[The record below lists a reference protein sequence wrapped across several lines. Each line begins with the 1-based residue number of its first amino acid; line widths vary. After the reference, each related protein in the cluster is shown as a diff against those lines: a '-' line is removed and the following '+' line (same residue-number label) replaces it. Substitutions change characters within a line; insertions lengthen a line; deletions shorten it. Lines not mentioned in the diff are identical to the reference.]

1 MARGAAV
8 NRVARRDLLRT
19 AGAASLVGSLS
30 GGLAACEERRDDA
43 ASIYALLDVSGSYF
57 RELDKAVRAL
67 RVMMGF
73 VHAYDSFTVAEI
85 GACSFT
91 DEAVILRFTAPDRPS
106 ERQRLVTA
114 NAHRLASYAA
124 KAKAASFTDIRGA
137 LTQAAQQLAAKPAA
151 TRAIVLFSDLD
162 EDLPGGCRREAAL
175 PALLKGLDVIATN
188 VVRLPEDNRDP
199 QRYARRIDGWRT
211 LVEAAGARWRV
222 ISDPADVV
230 ALLKD
235 R

>member
-1 MARGAAV
+1 MMGL
-8 NRVARRDLLRT
+8 RRRSLLLG
-19 AGAASLVGSLS
+19 AGAAAV
-30 GGLAACEERRDDA
+30 AACEERRDDA
-43 ASIYALLDVSGSYF
+43 ASIYALLDVSGSYL
-57 RELDKAVRAL
+57 RELDKAVRTL

-73 VHAYDSFTVAEI
+73 MHAYDSFAVAEI

-106 ERQRLVTA
+106 ERQRLVAA
-114 NAHRLASYAA
+114 NAQRLAGYAA
-124 KAKAASFTDIRGA
+124 KAKATNFTDIRGA
-137 LTQAAQQLAAKPAA
+137 LTQAAQQLSARPAA

-162 EDLPGGCRREAAL
+162 EDLPAGCRREMAL
-175 PALLKGLDVIATN
+175 PSSLKELDVIATN

-199 QRYARRIDGWRT
+199 QRYTRRIDGWRK
-211 LVEAAGARWRV
+211 LVEATGARWQL
-222 ISDPADVV
+222 IPDPADVV

>member
-1 MARGAAV
+1 MSGL
-8 NRVARRDLLRT
+8 ARRDLLLG
-19 AGAASLVGSLS
+19 AGAAALAGA
-30 GGLAACEERRDDA
+30 GTLAACEERRDDA

-73 VHAYDSFTVAEI
+73 MHAYDSFTVAEI

-114 NAHRLASYAA
+114 NAQRLAGYAA
-124 KAKAASFTDIRGA
+124 KAKATNFTDIRGA
-137 LTQAAQQLAAKPAA
+137 LTQAAQQVAAQPAA

-162 EDLPGGCRREAAL
+162 EDLPAGCRREAAL
-175 PALLKGLDVIATN
+175 PSSLKGLDVIATN

-199 QRYARRIDGWRT
+199 QRYARRIDGWRN

-222 ISDPADVV
+222 IPDPADVV

>member
-1 MARGAAV
+1 MARGAV
-8 NRVARRDLLRT
+8 VKGLARRRLLLG
-19 AGAASLVGSLS
+19 AGAVTLAGAV
-30 GGLAACEERRDDA
+30 AACEERRDDA
-43 ASIYALLDVSGSYF
+43 ASVYALLDVSGSYF

-73 VHAYDSFTVAEI
+73 VHAYDSFAVAEI

-106 ERQRLVTA
+106 ERQRLVAA
-114 NAHRLASYAA
+114 NAQRLAAYAA
-124 KAKAASFTDIRGA
+124 KATATNFTDIRGA
-137 LTQAAQQLAAKPAA
+137 LTQAAQHLGSRPAA

-162 EDLPGGCRREAAL
+162 EDLPAGCRREAAL
-175 PALLKGLDVIATN
+175 PSSLKGLDVIATN

-199 QRYARRIDGWRT
+199 QRYTRRIDGWRK

-222 ISDPADVV
+222 IPDPADVV
-230 ALLKD
+230 TLLKD

>member
-1 MARGAAV
+1 MNGL
-8 NRVARRDLLRT
+8 ARRALLMG
-19 AGAASLVGSLS
+19 AGAAGVAGV
-30 GGLAACEERRDDA
+30 LAACEERRDDA
-43 ASIYALLDVSGSYF
+43 GSIYALLDVSASYF
-57 RELDKAVRAL
+57 RELGEAVRAL

-73 VHAYDSFTVAEI
+73 VHAYDSFAVAEI

-106 ERQRLVTA
+106 ERQRLVAA
-114 NAHRLASYAA
+114 NAQRLAGYAA
-124 KAKAASFTDIRGA
+124 KARATDFTDIRGA
-137 LTQAAQQLAAKPAA
+137 LTQAAQHLAVRLAA

-162 EDLPGGCRREAAL
+162 EDLPAGCRREAAL
-175 PALLKGLDVIATN
+175 PPALKGLDVIATN

-199 QRYARRIDGWRT
+199 RRYTRRIDGWRR
-211 LVEAAGARWRV
+211 LVEAAGARWQV
-222 ISDPADVV
+222 IPDPADVV

>member
-1 MARGAAV
+1 MKGL
-8 NRVARRDLLRT
+8 ARRRLLLG
-19 AGAASLVGSLS
+19 AGAVTFAGAV
-30 GGLAACEERRDDA
+30 AACEERRDDA
-43 ASIYALLDVSGSYF
+43 ASVYALLDVSGSYF

-73 VHAYDSFTVAEI
+73 VHAYDSFAVAEI

-114 NAHRLASYAA
+114 NAQRLAAYAA
-124 KAKAASFTDIRGA
+124 KATATNFTDIRGA
-137 LTQAAQQLAAKPAA
+137 LTQAAQHLGSRPAA

-162 EDLPGGCRREAAL
+162 EDLPAGCRREAAL
-175 PALLKGLDVIATN
+175 PSTLKGLDVIATN

-199 QRYARRIDGWRT
+199 QRYTRRIDGWRK

-222 ISDPADVV
+222 IPDPADVV
-230 ALLKD
+230 TLLKD

>member
-1 MARGAAV
+1 MNGL
-8 NRVARRDLLRT
+8 ARRDLLRASGAAVL
-19 AGAASLVGSLS
+19 AGALPGV
-30 GGLAACEERRDDA
+30 LAACEERRDDA

-73 VHAYDSFTVAEI
+73 VHAYDSFAVAEI

-106 ERQRLVTA
+106 ERQRLVAA
-114 NAHRLASYAA
+114 NAQQLAGYAA
-124 KAKAASFTDIRGA
+124 KAKATNFTDIRGA
-137 LTQAAQQLAAKPAA
+137 LIQAAQHLTSRPAA

-162 EDLPGGCRREAAL
+162 EDLPAGCRREAAL
-175 PALLKGLDVIATN
+175 PSSLKGLDVIATN

-199 QRYARRIDGWRT
+199 QRYTRRIDGWRK
-211 LVEAAGARWRV
+211 LVEAAGARWQV
-222 ISDPADVV
+222 IPDPADVV

>member
-1 MARGAAV
+1 
-8 NRVARRDLLRT
+8 
-19 AGAASLVGSLS
+19 
-30 GGLAACEERRDDA
+30 
-43 ASIYALLDVSGSYF
+43 VSGSYF
-57 RELDKAVRAL
+57 RELDKVVRAL

-73 VHAYDSFTVAEI
+73 VHAYDSFAVAEI

-106 ERQRLVTA
+106 ERQRLVAA
-114 NAHRLASYAA
+114 NAQRLAAYAA
-124 KAKAASFTDIRGA
+124 KAKATNFTDIRGA
-137 LTQAAQQLAAKPAA
+137 LTQAAQHLASRPAA

-162 EDLPGGCRREAAL
+162 EDLPASCRREAAL
-175 PALLKGLDVIATN
+175 PSSLKGLDVIATN

-199 QRYARRIDGWRT
+199 QRYTRRIDGWRK

-222 ISDPADVV
+222 MPDPADVV

>member
-1 MARGAAV
+1 MARGAVV
-8 NRVARRDLLRT
+8 NGLARRDLLLG
-19 AGAASLVGSLS
+19 AGAAALTGT
-30 GGLAACEERRDDA
+30 LAACEERRDDA

-73 VHAYDSFTVAEI
+73 MHAYDSFAVAEI

-106 ERQRLVTA
+106 ERQRLVAA
-114 NAHRLASYAA
+114 NAQRLAGYAA
-124 KAKAASFTDIRGA
+124 KAKATSFTDIRGA
-137 LTQAAQQLAAKPAA
+137 LTQAAQQMAARPAA

-162 EDLPGGCRREAAL
+162 EDLPAGCRRQAAL
-175 PALLKGLDVIATN
+175 PSSLKGLDVIATN

-199 QRYARRIDGWRT
+199 QRYTRRIDGWGK

-222 ISDPADVV
+222 IPDPADVV

>member
-1 MARGAAV
+1 MARGAVV
-8 NRVARRDLLRT
+8 NGLVRRNLLLG
-19 AGAASLVGSLS
+19 AGAATLAGAV
-30 GGLAACEERRDDA
+30 AACEERRDDA

-73 VHAYDSFTVAEI
+73 VHAYDSFAVAEI

-106 ERQRLVTA
+106 ERQRLVAA
-114 NAHRLASYAA
+114 NAQRLAAYAA
-124 KAKAASFTDIRGA
+124 KAKATNFTDIRGA
-137 LTQAAQQLAAKPAA
+137 LTQAAQHLGSRAAA

-162 EDLPGGCRREAAL
+162 EDLPAGCRRESAL
-175 PALLKGLDVIATN
+175 PSSLKGLDIIATN
-188 VVRLPEDNRDP
+188 VVRLPDDNRDP
-199 QRYARRIDGWRT
+199 QRYTRRIDGWRK
-211 LVEAAGARWRV
+211 LVEAAGARWQV
-222 ISDPADVV
+222 IPDPADVV
-230 ALLKD
+230 TLLKD

>member
-1 MARGAAV
+1 MNGL
-8 NRVARRDLLRT
+8 ARRDLLRASGAAVL
-19 AGAASLVGSLS
+19 AGALPGA
-30 GGLAACEERRDDA
+30 LAACEERRDDA

-73 VHAYDSFTVAEI
+73 VHAYDSFAVAEI

-106 ERQRLVTA
+106 ERQRLVAA
-114 NAHRLASYAA
+114 NAQRLAGYAA
-124 KAKAASFTDIRGA
+124 KAKATNFTDIRGA
-137 LTQAAQQLAAKPAA
+137 LIQAAQHLTSRPAA

-162 EDLPGGCRREAAL
+162 EDLPAGCRREAAL
-175 PALLKGLDVIATN
+175 PSSLKGLDVIATN

-199 QRYARRIDGWRT
+199 QRYTRRIDGWRK
-211 LVEAAGARWRV
+211 LVEAAGARWQV
-222 ISDPADVV
+222 IPDPADVV

>member
-1 MARGAAV
+1 MNGL
-8 NRVARRDLLRT
+8 ARRDLLLG
-19 AGAASLVGSLS
+19 AGAAALAGTLA
-30 GGLAACEERRDDA
+30 GTLAACEERRDDA
-43 ASIYALLDVSGSYF
+43 ASIDALLDVSGSYF

-73 VHAYDSFTVAEI
+73 MHAYDSFAVAEI

-106 ERQRLVTA
+106 ERQRLVAA
-114 NAHRLASYAA
+114 NTQRLAGYAA
-124 KAKAASFTDIRGA
+124 RAKATNFTDIRA
-137 LTQAAQQLAAKPAA
+137 PSPRPQQLAARPAA

-162 EDLPGGCRREAAL
+162 EDLPAGCRREAAL
-175 PALLKGLDVIATN
+175 PSSLKEVDVIATN

-199 QRYARRIDGWRT
+199 QRYARRIDGWHK

-222 ISDPADVV
+222 VPDPADVV

>member
-1 MARGAAV
+1 MNGL
-8 NRVARRDLLRT
+8 ARRHLLLGT
-19 AGAASLVGSLS
+19 GAVALAGTVAGT
-30 GGLAACEERRDDA
+30 LAACEERRDDA
-43 ASIYALLDVSGSYF
+43 ASIHALLDVSGSYF

-73 VHAYDSFTVAEI
+73 MHAYDSFTVAEI

-114 NAHRLASYAA
+114 NAQRLAGYAA
-124 KAKAASFTDIRGA
+124 KAKATNFTDIRGA
-137 LTQAAQQLAAKPAA
+137 LTQAA
-151 TRAIVLFSDLD
+151 AIVLFSDLD
-162 EDLPGGCRREAAL
+162 EDLPAGCRREAAL
-175 PALLKGLDVIATN
+175 PSSLKGVDVIATN

-199 QRYARRIDGWRT
+199 QRYTRRIDGWRK
-211 LVEAAGARWRV
+211 LVEAAGARWQV
-222 ISDPADVV
+222 IPDPADVV